1 MWSTWL
7 CGAEPENRRFTGLF
21 AFSAPHNAFHLQT
34 FEKTQQA
41 FLVRASFGGLHEWS
55 FTTGQGFGFHF
66 QIAFRVNVGRLERYM
81 PQPDSNRV
89 DVHSGT
95 EQRHG
100 CGMANT
106 MGAHVFVAQGGR
118 FDYGLACV

>member
-1 MWSTWL
+1 
-7 CGAEPENRRFTGLF
+7 
-21 AFSAPHNAFHLQT
+21 
-34 FEKTQQA
+34 
-41 FLVRASFGGLHEWS
+41 
-55 FTTGQGFGFHF
+55 
-66 QIAFRVNVGRLERYM
+66 M

-106 MGAHVFVAQGGR
+106 MGAHAFIAQGGR
-118 FDYGLACV
+118 FDYGLACVALDQDVHAVTGQRLPVPIEEDSLVGGAVEHHFSQCLSRDLPQWALADFPFIESFR